1 MTNQKAAPQLTVKI
15 VTEVLHDVSV
25 MAHDDEVWSPT
36 DSGHKERL
44 QMTLSSLSSPGAQSV
59 SHENTKSENPSS
71 EGGGDMRLV
80 TC

>member
-1 MTNQKAAPQLTVKI
+1 MTVKI

-36 DSGHKERL
+36 DSRHKERL
-44 QMTLSSLSSPGAQSV
+44 QMTLCVPAHCHHPGAQSV
-59 SHENTKSENPSS
+59 SPENTKSENPSS

>member
-1 MTNQKAAPQLTVKI
+1 MTVKI

-36 DSGHKERL
+36 DSRHKERL
-44 QMTLSSLSSPGAQSV
+44 QMTLCVSAHCHHPGAQAQSV
-59 SHENTKSENPSS
+59 SPENTKSENPSS